1 MHTILQGWL
10 RISFIRFCWL
20 NFYNLLGLI
29 FILLLLLPFSLFA
42 QQPESSNSGVEQ
54 QLEANTENSEDNET
68 EDDSFIQS
76 MRQFLKHPIN
86 LSTANLATLQE
97 LSVFSAIQIQQ
108 LISYRNQLG
117 VFISIYELQAIPGF
131 DMRLIE
137 KIRPYVTVGI
147 LTNSRDELNKIMRDG
162 THTLLTRI
170 SQVIEKSKGYQI
182 APGSQN
188 NFYPG
193 SNLKFLWRYQYQF
206 KNLLQYGILGEK
218 DAGESL
224 FKGAQKKGFDFYS
237 AHFFV
242 RNRGIIRSLAIG
254 DFTVN
259 LGQGLTQW
267 QSLAFKKSSEVI
279 NNKRQLAV
287 LRPYRSAGEI
297 NFHRGVG
304 ITLAKN
310 KMEVTA
316 FLSYKKVDAN
326 IIYDSVGKLNF
337 ISSFQNSGLHRT
349 SSELNDKGAQ
359 RQLIVGA
366 NLAYTSSRFHVGFN
380 GVRYQFALPIKKSLD
395 PYNLYSFSGNELR
408 NYSMDYSYG
417 YRNSHFFGE
426 AAFTNTFEKAIVNG
440 LIVSVDPKVDLS
452 ILYRNI
458 SKRYQSLYTNVFT
471 ENASPT
477 NERGCYFGISTRP
490 AVAWRVDAYADF
502 YQFPWLKYQ
511 VDAPSIGKDC
521 LLQIVYKPNKQLEMY
536 IRYRTESKFKNFNPD
551 DLILSPVLSVLRQN
565 IRSQINFKINSNITF
580 RNRVEMVWFSIHPS
594 DTQTGFLAFSDCI
607 IKPMM
612 KRYSGGIRLQYF
624 ETDDYNCRIYAFE
637 NDLLYSFSIPV
648 FYDKGFRYYLNFNYG
663 LTKNSTFWFRWSQ
676 TIYKD
681 KSSIGSGLDEIMGN
695 KKSEI
700 KLQWQLHF

>member
-1 MHTILQGWL
+1 MHTILQGRL
-10 RISFIRFCWL
+10 IISFIRFSRL
-20 NFYNLLGLI
+20 NFYLLFGQI
-29 FILLLLLPFSLFA
+29 IILLLPFTLFA
-42 QQPESSNSGVEQ
+42 QQPESSHSEVEQ
-54 QLEANTENSEDNET
+54 QLEAITENSEDNET

-97 LSVFSAIQIQQ
+97 LSMFSAIQIQQ
-108 LISYRNQLG
+108 LISYRNRLG
-117 VFISIYELQAIPGF
+117 SFISIYELQAIPSF
-131 DMRLIE
+131 DIRLIE
-137 KIRPYVTVGI
+137 KIRPYVTVSN
-147 LTNSRDELNKIMRDG
+147 LLNSREDMGKRMSDG
-162 THTLLTRI
+162 THTLLTRLT
-170 SQVIEKSKGYQI
+170 QVIEKSKGYLI

-193 SNLKFLWRYQYQF
+193 SNQKILVRYQYQY

-218 DAGESL
+218 DAGENL

-287 LRPYRSAGEI
+287 LRPYHSAGEI

-304 ITLAKN
+304 ITIAKN
-310 KMEVTA
+310 KIEATS

-326 IIYDSVGKLNF
+326 IIYDSVGKADF

-359 RQLIVGA
+359 RQFIVGG
-366 NLAYTSSRFHVGFN
+366 NVAYTSNRLHVGLN
-380 GVRYQFALPIKKSLD
+380 GVHYQFALPIKKPSD
-395 PYNLYSFSGNELR
+395 PYNLYSLAGNELG
-408 NYSMDYSYG
+408 NYSLDYSFG

-426 AAFTNTFEKAIVNG
+426 AAFTNSFDKAFING
-440 LIVSVDPKVDLS
+440 LIISVDPKVDLS

-458 SKRYQSLYTNVFT
+458 SKSYQSLYTNAFS
-471 ENASPT
+471 ENSFPT
-477 NERGCYFGISTRP
+477 NEKGSYLGISTRP

-511 VDAPSIGKDC
+511 VDAPSIGKDY
-521 LLQIVYKPNKQLEMY
+521 LLQVIYKPNKQLEMY

-551 DLILSPVLSVLRQN
+551 DLILSPVMSVHRQN
-565 IRSQINFKINSNITF
+565 IRSQINFKINSIITF
-580 RNRVEMVWFSIHPS
+580 RNRVEMVWFAIRPS

-607 IKPMM
+607 VKPMM

-663 LTKNSTFWFRWSQ
+663 LTKNTTLWLRWSQ

-681 KSSIGSGLDEIMGN
+681 KSSIGTGLDEISGN

-700 KLQWQLHF
+700 KMQWQFQF